1 MKIVDNYRIF
11 KKIIRKF
18 NNRHCVK
25 HVDYFNGRRFVS
37 YWEKEDWLGYRVD
50 SLDKLTPQVMKYIH
64 FMIGEEMMD
73 EFDID
78 FFARLVGYYCH
89 VRSIDDPE
97 VERMMADDY
106 GLDRERINDSITV
119 FYKGSAPKISYK
131 SDISDTTFEVIK
143 LERKKYWNENGC
155 RAFRRKL
162 VSEIREDNARQAEKN
177 RDNSVC

>member
-1 MKIVDNYRIF
+1 
-11 KKIIRKF
+11 
-18 NNRHCVK
+18 
-25 HVDYFNGRRFVS
+25 
-37 YWEKEDWLGYRVD
+37 
-50 SLDKLTPQVMKYIH
+50 
-64 FMIGEEMMD
+64 MD

-97 VERMMADDY
+97 GEHMMADDY

-119 FYKGSAPKISYK
+119 FYKGSAPQISYK

-143 LERKKYWNENGC
+143 LEQKKYWNENGC

-177 RDNSVC
+177 RDNSIC